1 MPKTILLVDDQDLI
15 IRVLQATLRTIGATI
30 ASARNGEE
38 ALRFIEEKTL
48 PDAMILDYS
57 MPNMDGVETLR
68 RIRKLPGGDSIPVLM
83 LTARD
88 QTLIRQ
94 AAEGLQ
100 VADFMTKPFSPVALQ
115 KVMRELLEKN
125 GENPNTKN
133 IPDAAPASNP

>member
-15 IRVLQATLRTIGATI
+15 IRVLQATLRTLGAHVL
-30 ASARNGEE
+30 AVNNGAD
-38 ALRFIEEKTL
+38 ALAFIKDRTV
-48 PDAMILDYS
+48 PDAIILDFS

-68 RIRKLPGGDSIPVLM
+68 QIRLLPGGDTIPVLM

-100 VADFMTKPFSPVALQ
+100 VAAFMTKPFSPVTLQ
-115 KVMRELLEKN
+115 QVVRDMLKDA
-125 GENPNTKN
+125 PNAT
-133 IPDAAPASNP
+133 AE

>member
-38 ALRFIEEKTL
+38 ALRFIGEKML
-48 PDAMILDYS
+48 PDAIILDYS

-68 RIRKLPGGDSIPVLM
+68 QIRKIPGGDSIPVLM

-115 KVMRELLEKN
+115 KVMRTMLEKN
-125 GENPNTKN
+125 DGAQN